1 MQNALDPNLMSPPER
16 LAEAA
21 RILSKGVARLKQT
34 RNQASKTDLRSPT
47 RQSEVCG
54 ARAGNGNRTPVAGIG
69 DPPAQ

>member
-1 MQNALDPNLMSPPER
+1 MSPTER

-21 RILSKGVARLKQT
+21 RILAKGVVRFRQAE
-34 RNQASKTDLRSPT
+34 NQASKTDLRSPT